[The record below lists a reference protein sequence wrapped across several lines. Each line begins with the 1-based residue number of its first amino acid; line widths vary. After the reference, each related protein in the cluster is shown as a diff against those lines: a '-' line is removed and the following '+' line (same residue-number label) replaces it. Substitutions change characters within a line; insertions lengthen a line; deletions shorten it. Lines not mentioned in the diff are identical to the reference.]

1 MATLRQTWTKKNCQL
16 KEGTARDAV
25 WAVGEQKYAPFELRW
40 DDFCIPYQSA
50 FHAIL
55 CSCLLWLMWGG
66 LEYHD
71 NLAWAPAS
79 DKTLSLYNTR
89 GSPAVAP
96 SSSKSSYAASC
107 RILQKS
113 CPCCQ
118 AAEIYASAYVW
129 RFSRCTFTTKYFS
142 HSEGRGWFFS
152 SSFLTFQVSIWQGT
166 VHTAHVPVRSRRSRK
181 WI

>member
-107 RILQKS
+107 RILQN
-113 CPCCQ
+113 PPLVVNQ
-118 AAEIYASAYVW
+118 L
-129 RFSRCTFTTKYFS
+129 RFMHRPMSGAFQGVLSTQNNFYTLK
-142 HSEGRGWFFS
+142 EEVDFFPPA
-152 SSFLTFQVSIWQGT
+152 FLLS
-166 VHTAHVPVRSRRSRK
+166 K
-181 WI
+181 